1 MAYDFYLD
9 GVQLPIAPPKLEVK
23 VTNKNKT
30 VDLINT
36 GEVNILKKEGLS
48 EISFEAEFTHN
59 KLPFYRGAFRDVQFF
74 LSKLELLK
82 TDCKPFQ
89 FIVSRELGNKVL
101 FNTNIKV
108 SLEEYAI
115 SEDAENGSD
124 TKVAIKLKQY
134 RDYSTKKLVPATP
147 EKTNYGR
154 TPTPVMKPKEFRP
167 DSSNKPNGKTYTV
180 KAGDSLWSICQ
191 KQLGNGSLY
200 KKVYELNKTMM
211 DKANKGKKVPKY
223 TIYKGQVLRLV

>member
-9 GVQLPIAPPKLEVK
+9 GVQLPIAPAKLEIK
-23 VTNKNKT
+23 ITNKNKT

-59 KLPFYRGAFRDVQFF
+59 KLPFCRGQFRDVQFF

-101 FNTNIKV
+101 FNTNMKV
-108 SLEEYAI
+108 SLEEYNI
-115 SEDAENGSD
+115 VEDAENGSD

-134 RDYSTKKLVPATP
+134 RDYSTKKLVLAPPKNETGRPSVKIEPKRVDSVNATNT
-147 EKTNYGR
+147 KT
-154 TPTPVMKPKEFRP
+154 
-167 DSSNKPNGKTYTV
+167 KTYTV

-200 KKVYELNKTMM
+200 KKVYELNKSMM
-211 DKANKGKKVPKY
+211 DKANKGKNLSKY
-223 TIYKGQVLRLV
+223 TIYKGQVLKLG

>member
-9 GVQLPIAPPKLEVK
+9 GVQLPIAPAKLEIK
-23 VTNKNKT
+23 ITNKNKT

-59 KLPFYRGAFRDVQFF
+59 KLPFCRGQFRDVQFF

-101 FNTNIKV
+101 FNTNMKV
-108 SLEEYAI
+108 SLEEYNI
-115 SEDAENGSD
+115 VEDAENGSD
-124 TKVAIKLKQY
+124 VKVTIKLKQY
-134 RDYSTKKLVPATP
+134 RDYSTKKLVLAPPKNET
-147 EKTNYGR
+147 GR
-154 TPTPVMKPKEFRP
+154 PNVKIEPKRV
-167 DSSNKPNGKTYTV
+167 DSVNAPSGKTYTV

-200 KKVYELNKTMM
+200 KK
-211 DKANKGKKVPKY
+211 
-223 TIYKGQVLRLV
+223 

>member
-36 GEVNILKKEGLS
+36 GEVNILKEGLS

-59 KLPFYRGAFRDVQFF
+59 KLPFCRGQFRDVQFF

-115 SEDAENGSD
+115 SEDADNGSD

-134 RDYSTKKLVPATP
+134 RDYSTKKLVLAPPKNETGRPNVKIEPKRVDSVNATN
-147 EKTNYGR
+147 T
-154 TPTPVMKPKEFRP
+154 
-167 DSSNKPNGKTYTV
+167 KTYTV

-200 KKVYELNKTMM
+200 KKVYELNKSMM
-211 DKANKGKKVPKY
+211 DKANKGKNLSKY
-223 TIYKGQVLRLV
+223 TIYKGQVLKLG

>member
-9 GVQLPIAPPKLEVK
+9 GVQLPIAPPKLEIK

-59 KLPFYRGAFRDVQFF
+59 KLPFYRGTFRDVQFF

-89 FIVSRELGNKVL
+89 FIVSRRLGNKVL
-101 FNTNIKV
+101 FNTNRKV
-108 SLEEYAI
+108 SLEEYNI
-115 SEDAENGSD
+115 VEDADNGSD
-124 TKVAIKLKQY
+124 FKVAIKLKQY
-134 RDYSTKKLVPATP
+134 RDYSTKKLVLAPPKNETGRPNVKIEPKRVDSVNATN
-147 EKTNYGR
+147 T
-154 TPTPVMKPKEFRP
+154 
-167 DSSNKPNGKTYTV
+167 KTYTV

-200 KKVYELNKTMM
+200 KKVYELNKSMM

>member
-9 GVQLPIAPPKLEVK
+9 GVQLPIPPPKLEIK

-59 KLPFYRGAFRDVQFF
+59 KLPFCRGQFRDVQFF

-101 FNTNIKV
+101 FNTNMKV
-108 SLEEYAI
+108 SLEEYNI
-115 SEDAENGSD
+115 VEDAENGSD
-124 TKVAIKLKQY
+124 VKVIIKLKQY
-134 RDYSTKKLVPATP
+134 RDYSTKKLVLAPPKNET
-147 EKTNYGR
+147 GR
-154 TPTPVMKPKEFRP
+154 PNVKIEPKRV
-167 DSSNKPNGKTYTV
+167 DSVNAPSGKKTYTV

-200 KKVYELNKTMM
+200 KKVYELKKTMM

-223 TIYKGQVLRLV
+223 TIYKGQVLKLG

>member
-9 GVQLPIAPPKLEVK
+9 GVQLPIPPPKLEIK

-59 KLPFYRGAFRDVQFF
+59 KLPFYRGTFRDVQFF

-89 FIVSRELGNKVL
+89 FIVSREMGGKVL
-101 FNTNIKV
+101 FNTNMKV
-108 SLEEYAI
+108 SLEEYNI
-115 SEDAENGSD
+115 VEDADNGSD
-124 TKVAIKLKQY
+124 VKVAIKLKQY

-200 KKVYELNKTMM
+200 KKVYE
-211 DKANKGKKVPKY
+211 
-223 TIYKGQVLRLV
+223 

>member
-9 GVQLPIAPPKLEVK
+9 GVQLPIPPAKLEIK

-59 KLPFYRGAFRDVQFF
+59 KLPFYHGTFRDVQFF

-101 FNTNIKV
+101 FNTNMKV
-108 SLEEYAI
+108 SLEEYNI
-115 SEDAENGSD
+115 VEDAENASD

-134 RDYSTKKLVPATP
+134 RDYSTKKLVPAP
-147 EKTNYGR
+147 PKTTETGR
-154 TPTPVMKPKEFRP
+154 PSVKIEPKRV
-167 DSSNKPNGKTYTV
+167 DSINAPNTKTYTV
-180 KAGDSLWSICQ
+180 KSGDSLWSICQ

-200 KKVYELNKTMM
+200 KKVYELNKSMM
-211 DKANKGKKVPKY
+211 DKANKGKKLSKY

>member
-9 GVQLPIAPPKLEVK
+9 GVQLPIPPAKLEIK

-59 KLPFYRGAFRDVQFF
+59 KLPFYRGTFRDVQFF

-89 FIVSRELGNKVL
+89 FIVSREMCGKVL
-101 FNTNIKV
+101 FNTNMKV
-108 SLEEYAI
+108 SLEEYNI
-115 SEDAENGSD
+115 VEDAENGSD

-147 EKTNYGR
+147 KSNDAGR
-154 TPTPVMKPKEFRP
+154 PSVKIEPKRV
-167 DSSNKPNGKTYTV
+167 DSVNAPNSKTYTV
-180 KAGDSLWSICQ
+180 KSGDSLWSICQ
-191 KQLGNGSLY
+191 RQLGNGSLY

-211 DKANKGKKVPKY
+211 DKANKGKNLSKY
-223 TIYKGQVLRLV
+223 TIYKGQVLKLG

>member
-59 KLPFYRGAFRDVQFF
+59 KLPFYRGTFRDVQFF

-89 FIVSRELGNKVL
+89 FIVSREMGGKVL
-101 FNTNIKV
+101 FNTNMKV
-108 SLEEYAI
+108 SLEEYNI
-115 SEDAENGSD
+115 VEDADNGSD
-124 TKVAIKLKQY
+124 VKVAIKLKQY

-223 TIYKGQVLRLV
+223 TIYKGQVLKLG

>member
-1 MAYDFYLD
+1 
-9 GVQLPIAPPKLEVK
+9 GVQLPIPPGKLEVK

-30 VDLINT
+30 VDLINV
-36 GEVNILKKEGLS
+36 GEINILKKEGLS

-59 KLPFYRGAFRDVQFF
+59 KLPFYRGQFKDVQFF

-89 FIVSRELGNKVL
+89 FIVSREMGGKVL
-101 FNTNIKV
+101 FNTNMKV
-108 SLEEYAI
+108 SLEEYNI
-115 SEDAENGSD
+115 VEDADNGSD

-154 TPTPVMKPKEFRP
+154 TPHPVMKPKEFRP

-200 KKVYELNKTMM
+200 KKVYELNKSMM
-211 DKANKGKKVPKY
+211 DKANKGKNLSKY
-223 TIYKGQVLRLV
+223 TIYKGQVLKLG

>member
-9 GVQLPIAPPKLEVK
+9 GVQLPIPPAKLEIK

-59 KLPFYRGAFRDVQFF
+59 KLPFCRGQFRDVQFF

-89 FIVSRELGNKVL
+89 FIVSREMGGKVL
-101 FNTNIKV
+101 FNTNMKV
-108 SLEEYAI
+108 SLEEYNI
-115 SEDAENGSD
+115 VEDADNGSD
-124 TKVAIKLKQY
+124 VKVAIKLKQY

-223 TIYKGQVLRLV
+223 TIYKGQVLKLG

>member
-9 GVQLPIAPPKLEVK
+9 GVQLPIPPAKLEIK

-59 KLPFYRGAFRDVQFF
+59 KLPFYHGTFRDVQFF

-101 FNTNIKV
+101 FNTNMKV
-108 SLEEYAI
+108 SLEEYNI
-115 SEDAENGSD
+115 VEDAENASD

-134 RDYSTKKLVPATP
+134 RDYSTKKLVPAAPKNET
-147 EKTNYGR
+147 GR
-154 TPTPVMKPKEFRP
+154 PNVKIEPKRV
-167 DSSNKPNGKTYTV
+167 DSVNAPNAKTYTV

-200 KKVYELNKTMM
+200 KKVYELNKSMM

-223 TIYKGQVLRLV
+223 TIYKGQVLRLG

>member
-9 GVQLPIAPPKLEVK
+9 GVQLPITPGKLEIK
-23 VTNKNKT
+23 TTNKNKT
-30 VDLINT
+30 VDLIND
-36 GEVNILKKEGLS
+36 GEVNILKTPGLS

-59 KLPFYRGAFRDVQFF
+59 KLPFYRGTFRDVQFF

-134 RDYSTKKLVPATP
+134 RDYSTKKLVLAPPKNETGRPNVKIEPKRVDSVNATN
-147 EKTNYGR
+147 T
-154 TPTPVMKPKEFRP
+154 
-167 DSSNKPNGKTYTV
+167 KTYTV
-180 KAGDSLWSICQ
+180 KAGDSLWAICQ

-200 KKVYELNKTMM
+200 KKVYELNKSMM

>member
-9 GVQLPIAPPKLEVK
+9 GVQLPIPPPKLEIK

-59 KLPFYRGAFRDVQFF
+59 KLPFYRGTFRDVQFF

-89 FIVSRELGNKVL
+89 FIVSREMGGKVL
-101 FNTNIKV
+101 FNTNMKV
-108 SLEEYAI
+108 SLEEYNI
-115 SEDAENGSD
+115 VEDADNGSD
-124 TKVAIKLKQY
+124 VKVAIKLKQY

>member
-30 VDLINT
+30 VDLINV

-59 KLPFYRGAFRDVQFF
+59 KLPFCRGQFRDVQFF

-101 FNTNIKV
+101 FNTNMKV
-108 SLEEYAI
+108 SLEEYNI
-115 SEDAENGSD
+115 VEDAENGSD

-134 RDYSTKKLVPATP
+134 RDYSTKKLVLAPPKNETDRPNVKIEPKRVDSVNATNT
-147 EKTNYGR
+147 KT
-154 TPTPVMKPKEFRP
+154 
-167 DSSNKPNGKTYTV
+167 KTYTV

-200 KKVYELNKTMM
+200 KKVYELNKSMM
-211 DKANKGKKVPKY
+211 DKANKGKNLSKY
-223 TIYKGQVLRLV
+223 TIYKGQVLKLG

>member
-9 GVQLPIAPPKLEVK
+9 GVQLPIPPPKLEIK

-89 FIVSRELGNKVL
+89 FIVSRQLGNKVL
-101 FNTNIKV
+101 FNTNRKV
-108 SLEEYAI
+108 SLEEYNI
-115 SEDAENGSD
+115 VEDADNGSD

-134 RDYSTKKLVPATP
+134 RDYSTKKLVLAPPKNETGRPNVKIEPKRVDSVNATN
-147 EKTNYGR
+147 T
-154 TPTPVMKPKEFRP
+154 
-167 DSSNKPNGKTYTV
+167 KTYTV

-200 KKVYELNKTMM
+200 KKVYELNKSMM
-211 DKANKGKKVPKY
+211 DKANKGKNLSKY
-223 TIYKGQVLRLV
+223 TIYKGQVLKLG

>member
-9 GVQLPIAPPKLEVK
+9 GVQLPIPPAKLEIK

-101 FNTNIKV
+101 FNTNMKV
-108 SLEEYAI
+108 SLEEYNI
-115 SEDAENGSD
+115 VEDAENASD
-124 TKVAIKLKQY
+124 TKVSIKLKQY
-134 RDYSTKKLVPATP
+134 RDYSTKKLVPAAPKSDT
-147 EKTNYGR
+147 GR
-154 TPTPVMKPKEFRP
+154 PNVKIEPKRV
-167 DSSNKPNGKTYTV
+167 DSVNAPNAKTYTV

-191 KQLGNGSLY
+191 KQLGDGSLY
-200 KKVYELNKTMM
+200 KKVYELNKSMM
-211 DKANKGKKVPKY
+211 DKANKGKKLSKY

>member
-9 GVQLPIAPPKLEVK
+9 GVQLPIPPPKLEIK

-59 KLPFYRGAFRDVQFF
+59 KLPFYRGIFRDVQFF

-101 FNTNIKV
+101 FNTNMKV
-108 SLEEYAI
+108 SLEEYNI
-115 SEDAENGSD
+115 VEDAENASD

-134 RDYSTKKLVPATP
+134 RDYSTKKLVLATP

-223 TIYKGQVLRLV
+223 TIYKGQVLKLG

>member
-9 GVQLPIAPPKLEVK
+9 GVQLPIPPAKLEIK

-59 KLPFYRGAFRDVQFF
+59 KLPFYRGTFRDVQFF

-89 FIVSRELGNKVL
+89 FIVSRQLGNKVL
-101 FNTNIKV
+101 FNTNMKV
-108 SLEEYAI
+108 FLEEYNI
-115 SEDAENGSD
+115 VEDAENGSD

-134 RDYSTKKLVPATP
+134 RDYSTKKLVPAP
-147 EKTNYGR
+147 PKTTETGR
-154 TPTPVMKPKEFRP
+154 PSVKIEPKRV
-167 DSSNKPNGKTYTV
+167 DSINAPNTKTYTV
-180 KAGDSLWSICQ
+180 KSGDSLWSICQ

-211 DKANKGKKVPKY
+211 DKANKNKNLSKY
-223 TIYKGQVLRLV
+223 TIYKGQVLKLG

>member
-9 GVQLPIAPPKLEVK
+9 GVQLPIAPGKLEIK

-59 KLPFYRGAFRDVQFF
+59 KLPFYRGTFRDVQFF

-89 FIVSRELGNKVL
+89 FIVSREMGGKVL
-101 FNTNIKV
+101 FNTNMKV
-108 SLEEYAI
+108 SLEEYNI
-115 SEDAENGSD
+115 VEDADNGSD
-124 TKVAIKLKQY
+124 VKVAIKLKQY

-223 TIYKGQVLRLV
+223 TIYKGQVLKLG

>member
-9 GVQLPIAPPKLEVK
+9 GVQLPIPPPKLEIK

-59 KLPFYRGAFRDVQFF
+59 KLPFYRGQFRDVQFF

-89 FIVSRELGNKVL
+89 FIVSRQLGNKVL
-101 FNTNIKV
+101 FNTNMKV
-108 SLEEYAI
+108 SLEEYNI
-115 SEDAENGSD
+115 VEDADNGSD

-134 RDYSTKKLVPATP
+134 RDYSTKKLVPTTP
-147 EKTNYGR
+147 KNETGR
-154 TPTPVMKPKEFRP
+154 PSVKIEPKRV
-167 DSSNKPNGKTYTV
+167 DSINAPNTKTYTV

-200 KKVYELNKTMM
+200 KKVYELNKSMM

-223 TIYKGQVLRLV
+223 TIYKGQVLKLG

>member
-9 GVQLPIAPPKLEVK
+9 GVQLPIPPAKLEIK

-59 KLPFYRGAFRDVQFF
+59 KLPFYRGTFRDVQFF

-89 FIVSRELGNKVL
+89 FIVSRQLGNKVL
-101 FNTNIKV
+101 FNTNRKV
-108 SLEEYAI
+108 SLEEYNI
-115 SEDAENGSD
+115 VEDADNGSD
-124 TKVAIKLKQY
+124 FKVAIKLKQY
-134 RDYSTKKLVPATP
+134 RDYSTKKLVPAAPKSDT
-147 EKTNYGR
+147 GR
-154 TPTPVMKPKEFRP
+154 PNVKIEPKRV
-167 DSSNKPNGKTYTV
+167 DSVNAPNAKTYTV

-191 KQLGNGSLY
+191 KQLGDGSLY
-200 KKVYELNKTMM
+200 KKVYELNKTML
-211 DKANKGKKVPKY
+211 DKANKGKNLSKY

>member
-9 GVQLPIAPPKLEVK
+9 GVQLPITPGKLEVK

-30 VDLINT
+30 VDLINV

-59 KLPFYRGAFRDVQFF
+59 KLPFYRGTFKDVQFF

-101 FNTNIKV
+101 FNTNMKV
-108 SLEEYAI
+108 SLEEYNI
-115 SEDAENGSD
+115 VEDAENGSD

-134 RDYSTKKLVPATP
+134 RDYSTKKLVPAP
-147 EKTNYGR
+147 PKTTETGR
-154 TPTPVMKPKEFRP
+154 PSVKIEPKRV
-167 DSSNKPNGKTYTV
+167 DSINAPNTKTYTV
-180 KAGDSLWSICQ
+180 KSGDSLWSICQ

-200 KKVYELNKTMM
+200 KKVYELNKSMM

-223 TIYKGQVLRLV
+223 TIYKGQVLKLG

>member
-9 GVQLPIAPPKLEVK
+9 GVQLPITPGKLEIK

-59 KLPFYRGAFRDVQFF
+59 KLPFYRGTFKDVQFF

-89 FIVSRELGNKVL
+89 FIVSREMDGKVL
-101 FNTNIKV
+101 FNTNRKV
-108 SLEEYAI
+108 SLEEYNI
-115 SEDAENGSD
+115 VEDADNGSD
-124 TKVAIKLKQY
+124 FKVAIKLKQY
-134 RDYSTKKLVPATP
+134 RDYSTRKLVPAPPKSDT
-147 EKTNYGR
+147 GR
-154 TPTPVMKPKEFRP
+154 PSVKIEPKRV
-167 DSSNKPNGKTYTV
+167 DSVNAPSGKTYTV

-223 TIYKGQVLRLV
+223 TIYKGQVLKLG

>member
-9 GVQLPIAPPKLEVK
+9 GVQLPITPGKLEIK
-23 VTNKNKT
+23 TTNKNKT
-30 VDLINT
+30 VDLIND
-36 GEVNILKKEGLS
+36 GEVNILKTPGLS

-59 KLPFYRGAFRDVQFF
+59 KLPFYRGTFKDVQFF

-89 FIVSRELGNKVL
+89 FIVSRQLGNKVL
-101 FNTNIKV
+101 FNTNRKV
-108 SLEEYAI
+108 SLEEYNI
-115 SEDAENGSD
+115 VEDADNGSD
-124 TKVAIKLKQY
+124 FKVAIKLKQY
-134 RDYSTKKLVPATP
+134 RDYSTRKLVLAPPKSDT
-147 EKTNYGR
+147 GR
-154 TPTPVMKPKEFRP
+154 PNVKIEPKRV
-167 DSSNKPNGKTYTV
+167 DSVNAPNAKTYTV
-180 KAGDSLWSICQ
+180 KSGDSLWAICQ

-223 TIYKGQVLRLV
+223 TIYKGQVLKLG

>member
-9 GVQLPIAPPKLEVK
+9 GVQLPITPGKLEIK
-23 VTNKNKT
+23 TTNKNKT
-30 VDLINT
+30 VDLIND
-36 GEVNILKKEGLS
+36 GEVNILKTPGLS

-59 KLPFYRGAFRDVQFF
+59 KLPFYKGAFKDVQFF

-134 RDYSTKKLVPATP
+134 RDYSTKKLVLAPPKNETGRPNVKIEPKRVDSVNATN
-147 EKTNYGR
+147 T
-154 TPTPVMKPKEFRP
+154 
-167 DSSNKPNGKTYTV
+167 KTYTV

-200 KKVYELNKTMM
+200 KKVYELNKSMM
-211 DKANKGKKVPKY
+211 DKANKGKNLSKY
-223 TIYKGQVLRLV
+223 TIYKGQVLKLG

>member
-30 VDLINT
+30 VDLINV

-59 KLPFYRGAFRDVQFF
+59 KLPFCRGQFRDVQFF

-101 FNTNIKV
+101 FNTNMKV
-108 SLEEYAI
+108 SLEEYNI
-115 SEDAENGSD
+115 VEDAENGSD
-124 TKVAIKLKQY
+124 VKVIIKLKQY
-134 RDYSTKKLVPATP
+134 RDYSTKKLVLAPPKNET
-147 EKTNYGR
+147 GR
-154 TPTPVMKPKEFRP
+154 PNVKIEPKRV
-167 DSSNKPNGKTYTV
+167 DSVNAPSGKKTYTV

-223 TIYKGQVLRLV
+223 TIYKGQVLKLG

>member
-9 GVQLPIAPPKLEVK
+9 GVQLPIPPPKLEIK

-30 VDLINT
+30 VDLINV

-115 SEDAENGSD
+115 SEDADNGSD

-154 TPTPVMKPKEFRP
+154 TPPPVMKPKEFRP

-180 KAGDSLWSICQ
+180 KAGDSLWAICQ

-223 TIYKGQVLRLV
+223 TIYKGQVLKLG

>member
-9 GVQLPIAPPKLEVK
+9 GVQLPIPPPKLEIK

-48 EISFEAEFTHN
+48 EINFEAEFTHN
-59 KLPFYRGAFRDVQFF
+59 KLPFYRGAFKDVQFF

-101 FNTNIKV
+101 FNTNMKV
-108 SLEEYAI
+108 SLEEYNI
-115 SEDAENGSD
+115 VEDADNGSD
-124 TKVAIKLKQY
+124 FKVAIKLKQY

-147 EKTNYGR
+147 KSDTGR
-154 TPTPVMKPKEFRP
+154 PSIKIEPKRV
-167 DSSNKPNGKTYTV
+167 DSVNAPNAKTYTV

-200 KKVYELNKTMM
+200 KKVYELNKSMV
-211 DKANKGKKVPKY
+211 DKANKGKNLSKY

>member
-9 GVQLPIAPPKLEVK
+9 GVQLPITPGKLEIK
-23 VTNKNKT
+23 TTNKNKT
-30 VDLINT
+30 VDLIND
-36 GEVNILKKEGLS
+36 GEVNILKTPGLS

-59 KLPFYRGAFRDVQFF
+59 KLPFYKGAFKDVQFF

-134 RDYSTKKLVPATP
+134 RDYSTKKLVLAPPKNET
-147 EKTNYGR
+147 GR
-154 TPTPVMKPKEFRP
+154 PNVKIEPKRV
-167 DSSNKPNGKTYTV
+167 DSVNAPSGKKTYTV

-223 TIYKGQVLRLV
+223 TIYKGQVLKLG

>member
-9 GVQLPIAPPKLEVK
+9 GVQLPIPPPKLEIK

-59 KLPFYRGAFRDVQFF
+59 KLPFYRGQFRDVQFF

-89 FIVSRELGNKVL
+89 FIVSRALGNKVL
-101 FNTNIKV
+101 FNTNMKV
-108 SLEEYAI
+108 SLEEYNI
-115 SEDAENGSD
+115 VEDADNGSD

-134 RDYSTKKLVPATP
+134 RDYSTKKLVLAPPKNETGRPNVKIEPKRVDSVNATN
-147 EKTNYGR
+147 T
-154 TPTPVMKPKEFRP
+154 
-167 DSSNKPNGKTYTV
+167 KTYTV

-200 KKVYELNKTMM
+200 KKVYELNKSMM
-211 DKANKGKKVPKY
+211 DKANKGKNLSKY

>member
-9 GVQLPIAPPKLEVK
+9 GVQLPIPPPKLEIK

-59 KLPFYRGAFRDVQFF
+59 KLPFYRGTFRDVQFF

-89 FIVSRELGNKVL
+89 FIVSREMGGKVL
-101 FNTNIKV
+101 FNTNMKV
-108 SLEEYAI
+108 SLEEYNI
-115 SEDAENGSD
+115 VEDADNGSD
-124 TKVAIKLKQY
+124 VKVAIKLKQY

-223 TIYKGQVLRLV
+223 TIYKGQVLK

>member
-9 GVQLPIAPPKLEVK
+9 GVQLPIAPGKLEIK
-23 VTNKNKT
+23 ITNKNKT

-59 KLPFYRGAFRDVQFF
+59 KLPFYRGTFRDVQFF

-101 FNTNIKV
+101 FNTNMKV
-108 SLEEYAI
+108 SLEEYNI
-115 SEDAENGSD
+115 VEDADNGSD

-134 RDYSTKKLVPATP
+134 RDYSTKKLVPAPPKSDT
-147 EKTNYGR
+147 GR
-154 TPTPVMKPKEFRP
+154 PNVKIEPKRV
-167 DSSNKPNGKTYTV
+167 DSVNAPSGKTYTV

-200 KKVYELNKTMM
+200 KKVYELNKSMM

-223 TIYKGQVLRLV
+223 TIYKGQVLKLG

>member
-9 GVQLPIAPPKLEVK
+9 GVQLPIPPPKLEIK

-59 KLPFYRGAFRDVQFF
+59 KLPFCRGQFRDVQFF

-101 FNTNIKV
+101 FNTNMKV
-108 SLEEYAI
+108 SLEEYNI
-115 SEDAENGSD
+115 VEDAENGSD

-134 RDYSTKKLVPATP
+134 RDYSTKKLVLAPPKNET
-147 EKTNYGR
+147 GR
-154 TPTPVMKPKEFRP
+154 PNVKIEPKRV
-167 DSSNKPNGKTYTV
+167 DSVNAPSGKKTYTV

-223 TIYKGQVLRLV
+223 TIYKGQVLKLG

>member
-9 GVQLPIAPPKLEVK
+9 GVQLPIPPPKLEVK

-59 KLPFYRGAFRDVQFF
+59 KLPFYQGTFKDVQFF

-108 SLEEYAI
+108 SLEEYVI
-115 SEDAENGSD
+115 SEDADNGSD

-134 RDYSTKKLVPATP
+134 RDYSTKKLVLATP

-154 TPTPVMKPKEFRP
+154 TPLQ
-167 DSSNKPNGKTYTV
+167 S
-180 KAGDSLWSICQ
+180 
-191 KQLGNGSLY
+191 
-200 KKVYELNKTMM
+200 
-211 DKANKGKKVPKY
+211 
-223 TIYKGQVLRLV
+223 

>member
-9 GVQLPIAPPKLEVK
+9 GVQLPITPGKLEIK
-23 VTNKNKT
+23 TTNKNKT
-30 VDLINT
+30 VDLIND
-36 GEVNILKKEGLS
+36 GEVNILKTPGLS

-59 KLPFYRGAFRDVQFF
+59 KLPFYRGAFKDVQFF

-134 RDYSTKKLVPATP
+134 RDYSTKKLVLAPPKNETGRPNVKIEPKRVDSVNATN
-147 EKTNYGR
+147 T
-154 TPTPVMKPKEFRP
+154 
-167 DSSNKPNGKTYTV
+167 KTYTV